1 MVFKI
6 IRKNIKKKKTYVQMA
21 KYITHEKTIKM
32 VDVYF
37 KELNCE
43 EISSE
48 IILESYLIRYQSDC
62 ILDSSELDKDLLE
75 EIFKL
80 HKILEDNS
88 YPIKKL
94 KEDMLR
100 YSDLYND
107 WFKLDEDRIIS
118 KMVDDYNKFEKQKQN
133 LSKDDEEYISI
144 KLSQKEI
151 KNHLYSIGG
160 EEILSR
166 LDGEI
171 NYIDEINDMM
181 KNLEKNYCKLIRDS
195 IIKGDMD
202 IIKRALNDIRGL
214 LLALCENNEVK
225 KNEIVDNLYI
235 DYLSDEEI
243 YSYLLK
249 VISYTKELGDEEIR
263 IKIKDTERVLKFNV
277 IKDKEMSE
285 FLPETLDEIYCHIE
299 SLVVKKKIDLQKLD
313 NINYFMDLI
322 KGIK

>member
-1 MVFKI
+1 
-6 IRKNIKKKKTYVQMA
+6 
-21 KYITHEKTIKM
+21 
-32 VDVYF
+32 
-37 KELNCE
+37 
-43 EISSE
+43 
-48 IILESYLIRYQSDC
+48 
-62 ILDSSELDKDLLE
+62 
-75 EIFKL
+75 
-80 HKILEDNS
+80 
-88 YPIKKL
+88 
-94 KEDMLR
+94 
-100 YSDLYND
+100 
-107 WFKLDEDRIIS
+107 
-118 KMVDDYNKFEKQKQN
+118 
-133 LSKDDEEYISI
+133 
-144 KLSQKEI
+144 
-151 KNHLYSIGG
+151 
-160 EEILSR
+160 
-166 LDGEI
+166 
-171 NYIDEINDMM
+171 
-181 KNLEKNYCKLIRDS
+181 
-195 IIKGDMD
+195 MD